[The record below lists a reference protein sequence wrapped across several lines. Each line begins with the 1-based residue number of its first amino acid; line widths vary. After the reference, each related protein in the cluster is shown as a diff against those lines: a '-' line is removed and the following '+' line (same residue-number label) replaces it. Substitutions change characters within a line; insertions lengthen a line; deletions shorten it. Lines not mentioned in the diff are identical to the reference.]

1 VQVMTAA
8 QMSEGP
14 AAHVAA
20 DKPTKD

>member
-1 VQVMTAA
+1 VHVMTVA